1 MRYVHSFSARPL
13 LIDCYGHG
21 SMRRAL
27 AQMWYFALSVAY
39 LRRLGQEAVLH
50 TDSLGA
56 LFLGW
61 LPYAEVHLTLDAM
74 PDGIHPRFWAAAKFA
89 ALAAETAPCVHIDGD
104 VFIKTA
110 ACHNEIMRALET
122 HDIAV
127 QSSDPAKMYS
137 LEIPLF
143 DSEAEFCAAH
153 HCTPDGRDAL
163 NTGIL
168 GFGSPQVKDAVVGN
182 YLQIVRHFSEH
193 HAEAL
198 DDTFLTPDLIAEQKM
213 VEGFGRERG
222 LRVWKLLEDRDE
234 APSKGYQHVY
244 SIMKFRELPRC
255 AETLARIAPDIYDRC
270 RRISLGYPMDFDP
283 EPGSSP
289 RAEAQEGG
297 AQ

>member
-27 AQMWYFALSVAY
+27 AQMWYYALSVAY
-39 LRRLGQEAVLH
+39 LRRLGHEAVLH

-61 LPYAEVHLTLDAM
+61 LPYAEVRLTLDAM
-74 PDGIHPRFWAAAKFA
+74 PDGIYPRFWAAAKFA

-104 VFIKTA
+104 VFIKTE
-110 ACHNEIMRALET
+110 ACHSMIARALET

-127 QSSDPAKMYS
+127 QSSDPAKMYT
-137 LEIPLF
+137 LEKPLF
-143 DSEAEFCAAH
+143 DSEADFCAAH

-168 GFGSPQVKDAVVGN
+168 GFGSQEVKDAVVGN
-182 YLQIVRHFSEH
+182 YLEIVRHFSRH

-213 VEGFGRERG
+213 VEVFGRERG
-222 LRVWKLLEDRDE
+222 LRVWKLLEDRDQ
-234 APSKGYQHVY
+234 AQALGYQHVF

-255 AETLARIAPDIYDRC
+255 AETLARIAPDIYERC
-270 RRISLGYPMDFDP
+270 SRIALGFPLDYDP
-283 EPGSSP
+283 EPGRAFAGATQSS
-289 RAEAQEGG
+289 
-297 AQ
+297 